1 MEPDDLVTHYPR
13 GEKALLGPFH
23 HYGPKEVIAFFE
35 SQGVPLKIESDGR
48 MFPVANTSQAIMDCF
63 TSLRIKLGISL
74 YSKTAVKSIEPL
86 NASGW
91 NIITATETYCAKKV
105 LMATGSSP
113 KMIRMLQELGHGIE
127 AAVPSL
133 FTFNIKDPRIEGLAG
148 LSTPARV
155 HLKLPGIKQKKALH
169 AQGPLLITHWGLSG
183 PAILKLSAWGARL
196 LNGLDYNFTISV
208 NFLPEYKHAQE
219 VLEALHTLKKKDS
232 KKTLMKWVPFGLPK
246 RLWQSLLMHIEIPSD
261 LIWANMTK
269 SQLQSLSEI
278 LSASDFEVKGK
289 STFKEEFVTAGG
301 IKLKEVSFTDLQS
314 KKFPGLYFAGELLN
328 IDAITGG
335 FNFQNAW
342 TTAYLAAKGMVQ
354 SLEGTN

>member
-1 MEPDDLVTHYPR
+1 
-13 GEKALLGPFH
+13 LLGPFH

-35 SQGVPLKIESDGR
+35 TQGVPLKIESDGR
-48 MFPVANTSQAIMDCF
+48 MFPVANTSQAILDCF
-63 TSLRIKLGISL
+63 TSLREKLGITL

-113 KMIRMLQELGHGIE
+113 KMIRMLQELGHGVE
-127 AAVPSL
+127 ATVPSL

-148 LSTPARV
+148 LSTPAVV

-196 LNGLDYNFTISV
+196 LYGLDYNFTISV

-261 LIWANMTK
+261 IIWANMTK
-269 SQLQSLSEI
+269 SQLQSLAEI

-301 IKLKEVSFTDLQS
+301 IKLKEVSFTDVQS

-354 SLEGTN
+354 SLKKSN